1 MKKNIFNTIVT
12 SNNSYTTTKPVFN
25 DNVPP
30 SITEEI
36 QEFVVEEIKETVVE
50 EEQTLIKKK

>member
-12 SNNSYTTTKPVFN
+12 SNNSYTTTTPIFKDNITTPVN
-25 DNVPP
+25 KETQEP
-30 SITEEI
+30 IIEEI
-36 QEFVVEEIKETVVE
+36 IEPVVE